1 LPQPLDEQRALHN
14 VRPAAST
21 ASIARSSSIP
31 ILPLRGR
38 CSARTE
44 LCGLNPAT
52 SRLWVIRIRATMR
65 SDRYLGGHCWPAR
78 GVSSD
83 EAPLITKSTRPP
95 QCLNCGERGLRE
107 SAPRRKPKDTAVQS
121 EFTRR
126 TKVRNQGGQYHI
138 LRNWPSRSPSVSNLG
153 RRMPNLHPNQWFR
166 PEDLVRDIDIRKF
179 MRPSKA
185 NETMIR
191 RAW

>member
-1 LPQPLDEQRALHN
+1 MD
-14 VRPAAST
+14 
-21 ASIARSSSIP
+21 SIP
-31 ILPLRGR
+31 PLRDCG
-38 CSARTE
+38 SFE
-44 LCGLNPAT
+44 LGQQ
-52 SRLWVIRIRATMR
+52 MR

-95 QCLNCGERGLRE
+95 QRLNCGERGLRE

-138 LRNWPSRSPSVSNLG
+138 LRNRPSRSHPSQIWAAGCQTSI
-153 RRMPNLHPNQWFR
+153 PNRWFR

>member
-1 LPQPLDEQRALHN
+1 
-14 VRPAAST
+14 
-21 ASIARSSSIP
+21 
-31 ILPLRGR
+31 
-38 CSARTE
+38 
-44 LCGLNPAT
+44 
-52 SRLWVIRIRATMR
+52 MR

-126 TKVRNQGGQYHI
+126 TKVRNQGGQLAHI
-138 LRNWPSRSPSVSNLG
+138 TQLAIAFPIRLKSGPQDAKPPSQTGGSVPKTWYATLTSGSSWDHL
-153 RRMPNLHPNQWFR
+153 
-166 PEDLVRDIDIRKF
+166 
-179 MRPSKA
+179 
-185 NETMIR
+185 
-191 RAW
+191 